1 MNFGICFILECVS
14 KWRFSKKVNGVVCMC
29 YIRKYHGYYGVVYM
43 SDIRKLVI
51 KKFTMKGHRGL
62 MVIKKFTMK
71 GHGGLMVI
79 KKFTMKGHGGLMVIK
94 KFTVKGHGGLEE
106 ISLHG
111 VT

>member
-1 MNFGICFILECVS
+1 MCVEMEVFKDQICVEIGWLMNFGICFILECVS
-14 KWRFSKKVNGVVCMC
+14 KWRFSKKVNGVVWMC
-29 YIRKYHGYYGVVYM
+29 YIRKYHGYYGVVCM
-43 SDIRKLVI
+43 SHIRKL
-51 KKFTMKGHRGL
+51 
-62 MVIKKFTMK
+62 
-71 GHGGLMVI
+71 VI